1 MEGIILQNVDKEKF
15 NDLFNK
21 VHKLSEDVQLLLDK
35 KLSEKLIPED
45 AAEEI
50 GVTTQTIY
58 SYIKKGILPASKVG
72 RKLLIKRSDLE
83 NALKEVKSLKYKRQ

>member
-1 MEGIILQNVDKEKF
+1 MKGIVLQNIDKEKF
-15 NDLFNK
+15 TELCNK
-21 VHKLSEDVQLLLDK
+21 VHKLSEDVQLLLDNK
-35 KLSEKLIPED
+35 FSEKLNPED

-72 RKLLIKRSDLE
+72 RKLLIKRSDLD
-83 NALKEVKSLKYKRQ
+83 NALKEVKSLKYKRF